1 MNEAAGSRAG
11 FASFPSSMGAAS
23 LDWAWVS
30 TQRARVC
37 IQEGRTELL
46 LNDLEIPVQV
56 RPGLPGPDLLR
67 CIPGEAQRGQE
78 GPPRAGGGATC
89 NGPRWARRWQLSL
102 GCLPPRPPGAAGAR
116 PILGSGGQA
125 RPRKGHAS
133 LAGAPPGAGR
143 GQGMRMGDRVG
154 ALPTF
159 FTARCQG
166 WSDPEQK
173 CQPGPAHGTP
183 PALLPDPG
191 KEHYLGCGGRGR
203 GHGETQVQV
212 LALPPTS
219 T

>member
-1 MNEAAGSRAG
+1 
-11 FASFPSSMGAAS
+11 
-23 LDWAWVS
+23 
-30 TQRARVC
+30 
-37 IQEGRTELL
+37 
-46 LNDLEIPVQV
+46 
-56 RPGLPGPDLLR
+56 
-67 CIPGEAQRGQE
+67 
-78 GPPRAGGGATC
+78 
-89 NGPRWARRWQLSL
+89 
-102 GCLPPRPPGAAGAR
+102 
-116 PILGSGGQA
+116 
-125 RPRKGHAS
+125 
-133 LAGAPPGAGR
+133 
-143 GQGMRMGDRVG
+143 MRMGDRVG